1 LQNGFAGRMLLNRMN
16 KEIMFF
22 LLRIGT
28 TNKPLGVALAL
39 YKGLFAYGG
48 WSSLNSVTEE
58 LKNPKR

>member
-1 LQNGFAGRMLLNRMN
+1 MN